1 MITTQL
7 KKLDKILGGGIN
19 NSIITDIFGS
29 NGTGK
34 TQLSLQVSLEPLKQN
49 NDVLF
54 IDTTGE
60 FRPERM
66 FEIIKNRNLDIALLE
81 NLKIV
86 RVTNTNEQIKSL
98 EKVNDLQK
106 LSLLIIDNIA
116 DLFSFEYS
124 KKEQFML
131 KYSSFMKYMHR
142 LSMIALEKRIPI
154 IVTNQLLTKKETE
167 YEKLDFVIKNFTHQQ
182 IKLEKIKNY
191 YQGEVSHPFIKKQKF
206 SYSFGPTGVIE
217 ETQSI

>member
-1 MITTQL
+1 MITTRL
-7 KKLDKILGGGIN
+7 KKLDEILGGGIKN
-19 NSIITDIFGS
+19 AIITDIFGF

-34 TQLSLQVSLEPLKQN
+34 TQLSLQISLEPLKQN
-49 NDVLF
+49 HNVLF

-66 FEIIKNRNLDIALLE
+66 FEIIKNRELEDSLLE

-98 EKVNDLQK
+98 EKIDDLEK
-106 LSLLIIDNIA
+106 LSLLIIDNVA

-131 KYSSFMKYMHR
+131 KYSSFMKYMHK
-142 LSMIALEKRIPI
+142 LSTIALEKKIPV
-154 IVTNQLLTKKETE
+154 IVTNQLLRKEEIE
-167 YEKLDFVIKNFTHQQ
+167 YEKLDFVIRNFTHQQ

-191 YQGEVSHPFIKKQKF
+191 YQGEVNHPLIKKQKF
-206 SYSFGPTGVIE
+206 SYNFGPAGIIE
-217 ETQSI
+217 QS

>member
-7 KKLDKILGGGIN
+7 KKLDKILGGGIKN
-19 NSIITDIFGS
+19 AIITDIFGL

-34 TQLSLQVSLEPLKQN
+34 TQLSLQISLEPLMQDH
-49 NDVLF
+49 DVLF
-54 IDTTGE
+54 VDTTGE

-66 FEIIKNRNLDIALLE
+66 FEIVKNRNLNVALLE
-81 NLKIV
+81 HLKIL

-98 EKVNDLQK
+98 EKINDFKK
-106 LSLLIIDNIA
+106 LSLLIIDNVA

-131 KYSSFMKYMHR
+131 KYSSFMKYMHT
-142 LSMIALEKRIPI
+142 LSTIALEKKIPVI
-154 IVTNQLLTKKETE
+154 ITNQLLRKQNVY
-167 YEKLDFVIKNFTHQQ
+167 YEKLDFVIRNFTHQQ

-191 YQGEVSHPFIKKQKF
+191 YQGEVNHPFIKKQKF
-206 SYSFGPTGVIE
+206 SYSFDPTGIIE
-217 ETQSI
+217 KTQCI

>member
-1 MITTQL
+1 MITTRL
-7 KKLDKILGGGIN
+7 KKLDEILGGGIKN
-19 NSIITDIFGS
+19 AIITDIFGL

-34 TQLSLQVSLEPLKQN
+34 TQLSLQISLEPLKQN
-49 NDVLF
+49 HNVLF

-66 FEIIKNRNLDIALLE
+66 FEIVRNRDLEDSLLE

-86 RVTNTNEQIKSL
+86 RVTNTNEQIKTL
-98 EKVNDLQK
+98 EKVNDLEK
-106 LSLLIIDNIA
+106 LSLVIIDNIA

-131 KYSSFMKYMHR
+131 KYSSFMKYMHK
-142 LSMIALEKRIPI
+142 LSTIALEKKIPV
-154 IVTNQLLTKKETE
+154 IVTNQLLRKDETE
-167 YEKLDFVIKNFTHQQ
+167 YEKLDFVIRNFTHQQ

-191 YQGEVSHPFIKKQKF
+191 YQGEVNHPLIKKQKF
-206 SYSFGPTGVIE
+206 SYNFGPTGIIE
-217 ETQSI
+217 QSQSI

>member
-1 MITTQL
+1 
-7 KKLDKILGGGIN
+7 
-19 NSIITDIFGS
+19 
-29 NGTGK
+29 
-34 TQLSLQVSLEPLKQN
+34 
-49 NDVLF
+49 
-54 IDTTGE
+54 
-60 FRPERM
+60 M
-66 FEIIKNRNLDIALLE
+66 FEIVKNRNLDIALLE
-81 NLKIV
+81 NLKII

-154 IVTNQLLTKKETE
+154 IVTNQLLRKKETE

>member
-1 MITTQL
+1 M
-7 KKLDKILGGGIN
+7 GGGIN

-66 FEIIKNRNLDIALLE
+66 FEIVKNRNLDIALLE

-131 KYSSFMKYMHR
+131 KY
-142 LSMIALEKRIPI
+142 
-154 IVTNQLLTKKETE
+154 
-167 YEKLDFVIKNFTHQQ
+167 
-182 IKLEKIKNY
+182 
-191 YQGEVSHPFIKKQKF
+191 
-206 SYSFGPTGVIE
+206 
-217 ETQSI
+217 

>member
-7 KKLDKILGGGIN
+7 KKLDKILGCGIKN
-19 NSIITDIFGS
+19 AIITDIFGL

-34 TQLSLQVSLEPLKQN
+34 TQLSLQISLEPLKQN

-66 FEIIKNRNLDIALLE
+66 FEIVKNRNLDVTFLE
-81 NLKIV
+81 NLKII
-86 RVTNTNEQIKSL
+86 RVTNTAEQIKSL
-98 EKVNDLQK
+98 EKINDFEK
-106 LSLLIIDNIA
+106 LSLLIIDNVA

-131 KYSSFMKYMHR
+131 KYSSFMKYMHH
-142 LSMIALEKRIPI
+142 LSTIALKKKIPV
-154 IVTNQLLTKKETE
+154 IVTNQLLQKQDTE
-167 YEKLDFVIKNFTHQQ
+167 YEKLDFVMKNFTHQQ

-191 YQGEVSHPFIKKQKF
+191 YQGEVNHPFIKKKKF
-206 SYSFGPTGVIE
+206 SYSFGPTGIVE
-217 ETQSI
+217 QTQSI